1 MLVDT
6 ESHNAQL
13 DVTRP
18 VFFSLSLSVSV
29 FLSHFGGGPSILLLI

>member
-18 VFFSLSLSVSV
+18 VFFSLSLSVS
-29 FLSHFGGGPSILLLI
+29 LSHFGGGPSILLLI